1 MIFRKTDIYF
11 AADDSHR
18 FLPWLIGIM
27 VFLACL
33 LLCLGVSV
41 GGWVIERSD
50 TYANSFTVNIPAHTE
65 NMDQAVEATS
75 KILRSMEGISS
86 IRRIPTAELQDM
98 LEPWLGSN
106 SASSAELPLP
116 AVLEVTLRDDPRPEL
131 NYDRIQ
137 SKLQN
142 VTAGVEVDAHEMW
155 IAAFSNFSSAMQS
168 LTIILAVLIIGGMS
182 IMISFTSRAALKL
195 HSRTVQLLHSIGA
208 EDRYVSR
215 QFQLEALRLVL
226 PGAIAGCAMAGIAYF
241 LAGLYIDSLDTS
253 IMPSLSITNGHYALL
268 FVMPVACTLVA
279 WFVARYSVIRQLE
292 RSL

>member
-1 MIFRKTDIYF
+1 MLFRKTDIYF
-11 AADDSHR
+11 AADDAHR

-41 GGWVIERSD
+41 GGWVIERGD

-65 NMDQAVEATS
+65 NIDEVTQATGKALKDIKGVA
-75 KILRSMEGISS
+75 S
-86 IRRIPTAELQDM
+86 IRHVTTDELQEM
-98 LEPWLGSN
+98 LEPWLGTDSTT
-106 SASSAELPLP
+106 AAELPLP
-116 AVLEVTLRDDPRPEL
+116 TVLEVNLRDDPRPEL

-137 SKLQN
+137 KQLQN
-142 VTAGVEVDAHEMW
+142 IAPGIEVDAHEVW
-155 IAAFSNFSSAMQS
+155 VAAFSNFSSAMQS
-168 LTIILAVLIIGGMS
+168 LTIILAILIIGGMS

-226 PGAIAGCAMAGIAYF
+226 PGAVAGCVVAGIAYF
-241 LAGLYIDSLDTS
+241 LAGIYIDSLDTS
-253 IMPSLSITNGHYALL
+253 IMPSLNITNGHYILL
-268 FVMPVACTLVA
+268 LLMPVACTLVA